1 MTYDWRP
8 TASRSA
14 TTTAE
19 TPVVRAAAAV
29 TVGAA
34 IEEFIEAAE
43 QGRAVNRSGRRYRD
57 SALRDLTGILRY
69 HVAPA
74 LGERQLADIRR
85 VDIQS
90 LVDRLG
96 QERLSESRI
105 RSVISALRALY
116 AYAIDQR
123 YAEYNPAD
131 SLEMP
136 AVSPD
141 AATHEQPHM
150 PPPPPPPPATAAR
163 EEPDE
168 PGDPDARD
176 DGEDRDRDDDYQ
188 PIAVW
193 PERLVSLALRA
204 ALIVFAVVAIISL
217 LQPA

>member
-1 MTYDWRP
+1 
-8 TASRSA
+8 
-14 TTTAE
+14 
-19 TPVVRAAAAV
+19 
-29 TVGAA
+29 
-34 IEEFIEAAE
+34 
-43 QGRAVNRSGRRYRD
+43 
-57 SALRDLTGILRY
+57 
-69 HVAPA
+69 
-74 LGERQLADIRR
+74 

-116 AYAIDQR
+116 AYGIDQH

-136 AVSPD
+136 AVAPD
-141 AATHEQPHM
+141 VATQGQPYI
-150 PPPPPPPPATAAR
+150 PPPPPPAFA
-163 EEPDE
+163 
-168 PGDPDARD
+168 ARD
-176 DGEDRDRDDDYQ
+176 DTDEPQDRDDGDDPDRRDKHDDRDDDDYQ

-217 LQPA
+217 LEPA